1 MASAGGPP
9 ESFLEPGYRWL
20 DQQVSFTA
28 PPGDPGLKS
37 ACTSV
42 WHLAGEIRSRR
53 GRLGLTVS
61 TVASKAGI
69 RRQTLADIEMGR
81 SWPDVATVVRILN
94 VLELKLITQEMEPGQ
109 RSND

>member
-9 ESFLEPGYRWL
+9 ESCLEHGYRWL

-37 ACTSV
+37 ACITV
-42 WHLAGEIRSRR
+42 WHLAGEIRARR

-81 SWPDVATVVRILN
+81 SWPDVATIARVLN
-94 VLELKLITQEMEPGQ
+94 VLELELITEEM
-109 RSND
+109 SLH

>member
-1 MASAGGPP
+1 MASSGGPP
-9 ESFLEPGYRWL
+9 ESFLEPGCRWL
-20 DQQVSFTA
+20 DQQVSFTV

-37 ACTSV
+37 ACIAV
-42 WHLAGEIRSRR
+42 WHSAGEIRARR

-81 SWPDVATVVRILN
+81 SWPDVATVARILE
-94 VLELKLITQEMEPGQ
+94 VLRLRISVQSEE
-109 RSND
+109 RSG

>member
-9 ESFLEPGYRWL
+9 ESFLEPGCRWL
-20 DQQVSFTA
+20 DQHVSFTV
-28 PPGDPGLKS
+28 PPGDPRLDS
-37 ACTSV
+37 ACVTV
-42 WHLAGEIRSRR
+42 WHLAGEIRARR

-81 SWPDVATVVRILN
+81 SWPDVATVARVME
-94 VLELKLITQEMEPGQ
+94 VLGSSLEVKSMAHPGHA
-109 RSND
+109 